1 MNKMPDSLEP
11 GKPFSM
17 QIKYEAKADHPTTGR
32 MIVQTKGLPP
42 WIYYLQGE

>member
-1 MNKMPDSLEP
+1 MVNL
-11 GKPFSM
+11 
-17 QIKYEAKADHPTTGR
+17 QIKYDAKPDLPTTGR